1 LNGSL
6 SESEINE
13 FAKTALK
20 DEIRTAAIYGKLS
33 EKLSDRE
40 LSNKLSD
47 LSKMESEHADFWKE
61 FLNKRNFDARAK
73 INESFISFLTL
84 IYKLLGI
91 GLTLKI
97 LEIGER
103 RAIRHYSYMLRSN
116 IISQD
121 EKEFINK
128 ILLDEIS
135 HEDEFEEHEDKYK
148 FFVNKIA
155 TIFTQMSG
163 GLVIVISVSIGFS
176 GIYNDPFIVGIS
188 GLIVGITGALNT
200 VVGFYFFG
208 RTQKQVK
215 RGILE
220 RIKIACECA
229 PQAYMQR
236 IIKYMKGKDFNDE
249 IAKEI
254 AEEAK
259 NKNIIDRII
268 AEEEYG
274 IKEESLGNP
283 LESALYAGLFKIIGT
298 ILPLTPY
305 FVGLPVMVSIPIS
318 VAITLLLLV
327 IAGSLVAIAAEL
339 DVKKKVIELTISG
352 LILSSLTF
360 IIGKLTSILINIVK

>member
-1 LNGSL
+1 M
-6 SESEINE
+6 IE
-13 FAKTALK
+13 FAKIALK
-20 DEIRTAAIYGKLS
+20 DEIQTAAIYSNLS
-33 EKLSDRE
+33 EKFSGSE

-47 LSKMESEHADFWKE
+47 LSKMESEHADFWSE
-61 FLNKRNFDARAK
+61 FLNKRNIVTRAR

-84 IYKLLGI
+84 IYRFLGI

-103 RAIRHYSYMLRSN
+103 RAIRNYAYMLRSN
-116 IISQD
+116 IISKD

-135 HEDEFEEHEDKYK
+135 HEDEFEEYEGRYK

-200 VVGFYFFG
+200 IVGFYFFG

-220 RIKIACECA
+220 RIKIACEGA
-229 PQAYMQR
+229 PQAYIQR
-236 IIKYMKGKDFNDE
+236 IIKYMKRKEFNEE
-249 IAKEI
+249 IARSI

-298 ILPLTPY
+298 VLPLTPY
-305 FVGLPVMVSIPIS
+305 FFGLPISVSIPIS

-339 DVKKKVIELTISG
+339 DIKKKIIELTISG

-360 IIGKLTSILINIVK
+360 IIGKSTSILMNIIK